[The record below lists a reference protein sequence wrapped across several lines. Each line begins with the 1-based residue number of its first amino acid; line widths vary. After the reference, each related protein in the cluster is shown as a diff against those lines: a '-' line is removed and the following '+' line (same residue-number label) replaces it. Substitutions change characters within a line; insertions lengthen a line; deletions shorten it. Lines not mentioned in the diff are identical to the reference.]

1 MELLDPK
8 HFLFE
13 IFAVMHRASQGNEL
27 AFLPMFLALLA
38 CGVVYAFFGVRMYRL
53 TLSMLGFSAG
63 ALGVIILFRSLPPDL
78 IQSEGLRLSL
88 LVIGGGIVAFLAPKL
103 LTLSSFLLGGSAIA
117 MTLHPMAK
125 LMNPPSYGYLLL
137 LLGFAAGG
145 FLALLLVRPLMIFAT
160 SVIGTY
166 LLLVS
171 AFSAALFLQW
181 ITKDFPF
188 FVFQLLWLVI
198 AFFCILH
205 QFQRH
210 LHHPPTALPR

>member
-8 HFLFE
+8 TFLFE
-13 IFAVMHRASQGNEL
+13 IFHVMKRASGDSE
-27 AFLPMFLALLA
+27 AIFLPMFLALLA
-38 CGVVYAFFGVRMYRL
+38 CGIMYAFFGIRMYRV

-63 ALGVIILFRSLPPDL
+63 ALAVVILFRSLPPDL
-78 IQSEGLRLSL
+78 LRSEGLRLSL
-88 LVIGGGIVAFLAPKL
+88 LVIGGGIAAFLAPKL

-117 MTLHPMAK
+117 LTLHPMAK
-125 LMNPPSYGYLLL
+125 LIDPPSYGHLLL
-137 LLGFAAGG
+137 ILAFAAGG

-160 SVIGTY
+160 SVIGSY

-171 AFSAALFLQW
+171 VFSAALFFQW
-181 ITKDFPF
+181 LSESFPF
-188 FVFQLLWLVI
+188 FVFQLLWLLT

-210 LHHPPTALPR
+210 LHTPPPAR